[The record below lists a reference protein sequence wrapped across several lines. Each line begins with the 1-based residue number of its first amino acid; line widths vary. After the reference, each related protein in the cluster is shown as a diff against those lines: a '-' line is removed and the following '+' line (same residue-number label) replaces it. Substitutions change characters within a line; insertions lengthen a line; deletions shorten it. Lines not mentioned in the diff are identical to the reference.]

1 MVAVKCKNVYLED
14 GEYKSNELILNH
26 INNSFIITH
35 LNIKDQTY
43 INKEFTKEEL
53 IRYLDVL
60 YMQRIETGFVESCF
74 NYLSSLEK

>member
-1 MVAVKCKNVYLED
+1 MED
-14 GEYKSNELILNH
+14 GEGRGNGLTLDH
-26 INNSFIITH
+26 ISDSFIITH

-60 YMQRIETGFVESCF
+60 YMQRIETGFIESCF
-74 NYLSSLEK
+74 SYLSNLEKK